1 MNTCKKSR
9 VKLLAFLELGSGTSY
24 KGHSC
29 PTVWKLYFFNKM
41 PLYFTGTKFQR
52 VTFWWFV
59 PEMSTVYEN
68 SMVFT
73 LLDKSVLCMKYLGPI
88 PKKPT
93 ILHEISYKC
102 SSTDYFGAQKIIPD
116 VSKWMSSKKPF
127 RPIPSPPFEKG
138 LNLVQNSIVLVMIQT
153 G

>member
-1 MNTCKKSR
+1 
-9 VKLLAFLELGSGTSY
+9 
-24 KGHSC
+24 
-29 PTVWKLYFFNKM
+29 
-41 PLYFTGTKFQR
+41 
-52 VTFWWFV
+52 
-59 PEMSTVYEN
+59 MSTVFEN

-73 LLDKSVLCMKYLGPI
+73 LLDKSVLCMKYLVPI

-93 ILHEISYKC
+93 ILHEISYKY
-102 SSTDYFGAQKIIPD
+102 SSIDYFGAQKIILD

-127 RPIPSPPFEKG
+127 RPIPSPLFGKG

>member
-1 MNTCKKSR
+1 
-9 VKLLAFLELGSGTSY
+9 
-24 KGHSC
+24 
-29 PTVWKLYFFNKM
+29 
-41 PLYFTGTKFQR
+41 
-52 VTFWWFV
+52 
-59 PEMSTVYEN
+59 MSTVYEN

-73 LLDKSVLCMKYLGPI
+73 LLDKNVLSMKYPDPI